1 MCCEAG
7 RLESSHSPARPI
19 WSVGGTFGGSL
30 SPCLGARG
38 VVCEERAL
46 RLTELSDAEE
56 LFLTNRI
63 VGVQPVSR
71 VDGEAGELLWRSST
85 VGGQLTWPLAEAYAL
100 AETAECGE
108 G

>member
-1 MCCEAG
+1 MVPFTSATD
-7 RLESSHSPARPI
+7 LECWWHLR
-19 WSVGGTFGGSL
+19 WKFGPVIG
-30 SPCLGARG
+30 GARG

-46 RLTELSDAEE
+46 CLTELSDAEE

-63 VGVQPVSR
+63 MGVQPVSR
-71 VDGEAGELLWRSST
+71 VGGEAGELLWRRSG
-85 VGGQLTWPLAEAYAL
+85 VGGQLTRPLAEAYAL